1 MAAGL
6 HAIESNNFVSVANT
20 QSKDFDR
27 PNYSGA
33 MSKHWAIPPAQ
44 DPVDLAERIG
54 TLYVPKARKE
64 TSNHTDSFKSSQL
77 ASLVPRSGGFHR
89 YALASRI

>member
-6 HAIESNNFVSVANT
+6 HAIESNNFASVANK
-20 QSKDFDR
+20 QFKDFDR

-54 TLYVPKARKE
+54 TLYACRRRRMNGE
-64 TSNHTDSFKSSQL
+64 RH
-77 ASLVPRSGGFHR
+77 
-89 YALASRI
+89 